1 MSCRFRLLFAVFFF
15 TLLNQTPSQASTL
28 SLANT
33 AVNIDQQTPGPLSLA
48 TWLNYTIKPTSNIIN
63 IKKLPDHVWQ
73 HLPATMIKNID
84 TQKLWVKFNLYS
96 NDIGS
101 IHRILSLDNPHLD
114 KINLY
119 HFNEGELV
127 SELFMGDRYPFTQR
141 PIINNNFV
149 YSFDINPN
157 EQHAFYLEID
167 TKGHASIP
175 LTLWSVDDFTQY
187 SEHLSLLH
195 GFQLGALASIGLFS
209 LFIAITSGS
218 FSYSY
223 YAGYVFS
230 ITLFVATLYGIAF
243 RFIWPQWPILQQF
256 MVPVLLPLS
265 MIFGLLFT
273 EKILQLKRNSPHMLK
288 LCRYGISYAVILLLF
303 SPFLPYELAID
314 INIISLLANSSLL
327 MFMAIIQGIKGHKL
341 AKLYTLGCSTVLIGS
356 LISGLMYLDILS
368 LPFQPQIPF
377 MLGLSFE
384 IIFMA
389 AVLAIRY
396 NDERQEKF
404 DIQQKA
410 LDQAEQ
416 IRQNKEQALLVE
428 AKHNEK
434 LELMVQ
440 ERTLELEIALRE
452 LNQANAKLTE
462 QTTIDSLT
470 GVKNRNAFDKRLLAE
485 VKISRRQQ
493 SPLAILMLDI
503 DRFKSINDSFGHLAG
518 DHALRLIANAL
529 SVNLKRPMD
538 LVSRFGGEE
547 FAIILPDTNES
558 GAINVAE
565 SIRQSISELN
575 IYWDTRLIKLTISI
589 GVSCQIIN
597 KEADT
602 PSLLDQADKALYRA
616 KNEGRNQVQ
625 MYSPDLI
632 LL

>member
-1 MSCRFRLLFAVFFF
+1 MSGRFLFLLMMFFF
-15 TLLNQTPSQASTL
+15 TASKA
-28 SLANT
+28 SLADTVISINKQVT
-33 AVNIDQQTPGPLSLA
+33 ESLA
-48 TWLNYTIKPTSNIIN
+48 LTSWLNYTIHPTSNIIN
-63 IKKLPDHVWQ
+63 IKKLPDTVWQ
-73 HLPATMIKNID
+73 HLPTKMIKNID
-84 TQKLWVKFNLYS
+84 TQKLWIKFNLHS
-96 NDIGS
+96 NEISS

-114 KINLY
+114 KVNLY
-119 HFNEGELV
+119 HYSNDKLI
-127 SELFMGDRYPFTQR
+127 SSLRMGDRYPFKQR

-157 EQHAFYLEID
+157 EQHDFYLEID

-175 LTLWSVDDFTQY
+175 LTLWSVDAFTQY

-273 EKILQLKRNSPHMLK
+273 EKILQLKHNSPHMLK
-288 LCRYGISYAVILLLF
+288 LCRYGISYAVILLLV
-303 SPFLPYELAID
+303 SPFLPYELAIVV
-314 INIISLLANSSLL
+314 NIISLLANSSLL

-341 AKLYTLGCSTVLIGS
+341 AKLYTLGWSTVLIGS
-356 LISGLMYLDILS
+356 IISGLMYLDMLT

-396 NDERQEKF
+396 NDERQEKLN
-404 DIQQKA
+404 IQQKA
-410 LDQAEQ
+410 LDQAEL
-416 IRQNKEQALLVE
+416 IRQNKEQALQAE

-485 VKISRRQQ
+485 AKISRRQQ
-493 SPLAILMLDI
+493 SPLAMLMLDI

-529 SVNLKRPMD
+529 SVNLKRPLD

-547 FAIILPDTNES
+547 FAIILPNTDEH
-558 GAINVAE
+558 GAVNVAE
-565 SIRQSISELN
+565 SIRKSVMELN
-575 IYWDTRLIKLTISI
+575 IYWDKNLIKLTMSI
-589 GVSCQIIN
+589 GLSCQIIHE
-597 KEADT
+597 EADMT
-602 PSLLDQADKALYRA
+602 SLLEQADKALYRA
-616 KNEGRNQVQ
+616 KNEGRNRVQV
-625 MYSPDLI
+625 YFSDLALI
-632 LL
+632 

>member
-1 MSCRFRLLFAVFFF
+1 MRHRFFLLLAVFFF
-15 TLLNQTPSQASTL
+15 TSFKAVQANSVI
-28 SLANT
+28 S
-33 AVNIDQQTPGPLSLA
+33 IDQQTAGPISLSA
-48 TWLNYTIKPTSNIIN
+48 WLSYTIKTTSSIGH
-63 IKKLPDHVWQ
+63 IKNQPEHVW
-73 HLPATMIKNID
+73 HALPAHMIKNID
-84 TQKLWVKFNLYS
+84 SQKLWIKFNLYS
-96 NDIGS
+96 KGVDN

-114 KINLY
+114 KVNLY
-119 HFNEGELV
+119 HFNQNKLV
-127 SELFMGDRYPFTQR
+127 TRLTMGDRLPFVQR

-149 YSFDINPN
+149 YSFNMQPN
-157 EQHAFYLEID
+157 EKHEFFLEID

-175 LTLWSVDDFTQY
+175 LTLWSVDDFTEY
-187 SEHLSLLH
+187 SDHLSLLH

-273 EKILQLKRNSPHMLK
+273 EKILQLKHQSPCMLK
-288 LCRYGISYAVILLLF
+288 LCRYGIIYAVILLIV
-303 SPFLPYELAID
+303 SPFLSYELAIV

-341 AKLYTLGCSTVLIGS
+341 AKLYTLGWSTVLIGS
-356 LISGLMYLDILS
+356 IISGLMYLDLLT

-396 NDERQEKF
+396 NDERQEKLN
-404 DIQQKA
+404 IQQKA
-410 LDQAEQ
+410 LAQAELIQ
-416 IRQNKEQALLVE
+416 QNKEQALLAE

-452 LNQANAKLTE
+452 LNKANAKLTE
-462 QTTIDSLT
+462 QTTVDSLT

-485 VKISRRQQ
+485 IKMSRRQQ
-493 SPLAILMLDI
+493 SFLSILMVDI
-503 DRFKSINDSFGHLAG
+503 DHFKSINDSFGHLAG

-529 SVNLKRPMD
+529 TINLKRPMD

-547 FAIILPDTNES
+547 FAIILPNTDKE
-558 GAINVAE
+558 GAITVAE
-565 SIRQSISELN
+565 QLRQSVSQLN
-575 IYWDTRLIKLTISI
+575 ILWDNRLIKLTISI
-589 GVSCQIIN
+589 GISSQIIEKN
-597 KEADT
+597 IDRSA
-602 PSLLDQADKALYRA
+602 LLDQADKALYHA

-625 MYSPDLI
+625 MYCAAPMLN
-632 LL
+632 

>member
-1 MSCRFRLLFAVFFF
+1 MKHRFFLLFAVFFF
-15 TLLNQTPSQASTL
+15 TSFKVAQ
-28 SLANT
+28 ANT
-33 AVNIDQQTPGPLSLA
+33 VISIDQQTTGPITLSA
-48 TWLNYTIKPTSNIIN
+48 WLSYTIKTTSSISH
-63 IKKLPDHVWQ
+63 IKNQPEHVWQ
-73 HLPATMIKNID
+73 ALPAHMIKNID
-84 TQKLWVKFNLYS
+84 SQKLWIKFNLYS
-96 NDIGS
+96 KGKANL
-101 IHRILSLDNPHLD
+101 HRILSLDNPHLD
-114 KINLY
+114 KVNLY
-119 HFNEGELV
+119 HFNQDKLV
-127 SELFMGDRYPFTQR
+127 TRLTMGDRLPFTQR

-149 YSFDINPN
+149 YSFNMLPDEN
-157 EQHAFYLEID
+157 HHFFLEID

-175 LTLWSVDDFTQY
+175 LTLWSVDDFTEY
-187 SEHLSLLH
+187 SDHLSLLH

-273 EKILQLKRNSPHMLK
+273 EKILQLKHQSPSMLK
-288 LCRYGISYAVILLLF
+288 LCRYGICYAVMLLLV
-303 SPFLPYELAID
+303 SPFLSYDLAIV

-327 MFMAIIQGIKGHKL
+327 MFMAIIQGLKGHKL
-341 AKLYTLGCSTVLIGS
+341 AKLYTLGWSTVLIGS
-356 LISGLMYLDILS
+356 IVSGLMYLDLLN

-396 NDERQEKF
+396 NDERQEKLN
-404 DIQQKA
+404 IQQKA
-410 LDQAEQ
+410 LEQAEL
-416 IRQNKEQALLVE
+416 IRQNKEQALQAE
-428 AKHNEK
+428 EKHNEK

-485 VKISRRQQ
+485 IKMSRRQQ
-493 SPLAILMLDI
+493 SPLSILMLDI
-503 DRFKSINDSFGHLAG
+503 DHFKSINDSFGHLAG
-518 DHALRLIANAL
+518 DHALRLIANTL
-529 SVNLKRPMD
+529 TVNLKRPMD

-547 FAIILPDTNES
+547 FAIILPNTDKE
-558 GAINVAE
+558 GAITVAE
-565 SIRQSISELN
+565 QLRRSVSQLN
-575 IYWDTRLIKLTISI
+575 IFWDNRLIKLTISI
-589 GVSCQIIN
+589 GVSSQVIEKN
-597 KEADT
+597 VDRSA
-602 PSLLDQADKALYRA
+602 LLDQADKALYHA

-625 MYSPDLI
+625 LYCAAPVLN
-632 LL
+632 